1 MKKFIFTLVLAIS
14 SMFAAKAQIYSP
26 SYAYYQG
33 VGYFVMSNGYYYGN
47 ISGGYPQGEGYCYCI
62 DPQLGPIYYHG
73 NFDKG
78 VVHGKGELLSSSG
91 YICGTWNHGDFISQ
105 IDVPSYQMQQSYTD
119 VWSNYFNYYA
129 PTYSYPTY
137 TTPNYDYSTYFNQS
151 YYPSYSYPNYT
162 YPSYSYP
169 SYSYPSYNYPS
180 YDFNFSTPST
190 TTNYQAKNNVKIPD
204 NTKIT
209 QIDSDTELG
218 RQLLGKIGR

>member
-1 MKKFIFTLVLAIS
+1 MKKFILTLILSVSTLV
-14 SMFAAKAQIYSP
+14 AATAQIYSP

-62 DPQLGPIYYHG
+62 DPQLGFIYYHG

-137 TTPNYDYSTYFNQS
+137 TTPNYDYTTYFNQS
-151 YYPSYSYPNYT
+151 YYPTYT
-162 YPSYSYP
+162 YPTIHIHRIVIP
-169 SYSYPSYNYPS
+169 H
-180 YDFNFSTPST
+180 TPIRVTIIRHT
-190 TTNYQAKNNVKIPD
+190 TLTSALHQQPLTIKRRTMSRFPATPK
-204 NTKIT
+204 
-209 QIDSDTELG
+209 S
-218 RQLLGKIGR
+218 RR

>member
-1 MKKFIFTLVLAIS
+1 MRKFILTLVLAVS
-14 SMFAAKAQIYSP
+14 TLFAANAQIYSP

-91 YICGTWNHGDFISQ
+91 YICGTWNHGDFIAQ

-137 TTPNYDYSTYFNQS
+137 TTPNYDYTTYFNQS
-151 YYPSYSYPNYT
+151 YYPTYTYPTYSYPTYNYPSYSYPNY
-162 YPSYSYP
+162 SYP
-169 SYSYPSYNYPS
+169 SY
-180 YDFNFSTPST
+180 DFSTPST
-190 TTNYQAKNNVKIPD
+190 TTNYQAKNDVKIPD

>member
-1 MKKFIFTLVLAIS
+1 MRKFIFTLVLS
-14 SMFAAKAQIYSP
+14 VSTFFAAKAQIYSP

-33 VGYFVMSNGYYYGN
+33 VGYFVMPNGYYYGN
-47 ISGGYPQGEGYCYCI
+47 ISSGYPQGEGYCYCI

-91 YICGTWNHGDFISQ
+91 YICGTWNHGDFVAQ
-105 IDVPSYQMQQSYTD
+105 IDVPSYQMQQSYID
-119 VWSNYFNYYA
+119 VWSNYFNYYT
-129 PTYSYPTY
+129 PTYCYPTY
-137 TTPNYDYSTYFNQS
+137 TTPNYDCTTYFNQS
-151 YYPSYSYPNYT
+151 YYPTYSFPTYS

-169 SYSYPSYNYPS
+169 SYSYPT
-180 YDFNFSTPST
+180 YDFSTPST
-190 TTNYQAKNNVKIPD
+190 TTNYQANNDVKIPD

-209 QIDSDTELG
+209 QIDNDTELG

>member
-1 MKKFIFTLVLAIS
+1 MKKFILTLTLVVSALL
-14 SMFAAKAQIYSP
+14 AAKAQLYAP
-26 SYAYYQG
+26 AYAYYSG
-33 VGYFVMSNGYYYGN
+33 VGYFTMSNGYYYGN

-78 VVHGKGELLSSSG
+78 VVHGKGELLSTSG

-119 VWSNYFNYYA
+119 VWNNYFNYYA
-129 PTYSYPTY
+129 PIYSYPTY
-137 TTPNYDYSTYFNQS
+137 TMPNYNYTTYFNQS
-151 YYPSYSYPNYT
+151 YYPTYPTYT

-169 SYSYPSYNYPS
+169 SYSYPSTNYPS

>member
-1 MKKFIFTLVLAIS
+1 MSKFILSLILVVSTL
-14 SMFAAKAQIYSP
+14 FAANAQIYSP

-33 VGYFVMSNGYYYGN
+33 VGYFVMPNGYYYGN

-91 YICGTWNHGDFISQ
+91 YICGTWNHGDFVAQ

-129 PTYSYPTY
+129 PMYSYPTY
-137 TTPNYDYSTYFNQS
+137 TTPNYDYTTYFNQS
-151 YYPSYSYPNYT
+151 YYPTYTYPTYSYPTYNYPSYSYPNY
-162 YPSYSYP
+162 SYP
-169 SYSYPSYNYPS
+169 SY
-180 YDFNFSTPST
+180 DFSTPST
-190 TTNYQAKNNVKIPD
+190 TTNYQAKNDVKIPD

-209 QIDSDTELG
+209 QIDSDAELG